1 MKSFLLATAIA
12 VLPLSGLSGV
22 ALAAD
27 PLFDGA
33 RLTEHVQILSSDG
46 FEGRGPA
53 TLGEDKTVAY
63 IAGQYAAVGLEP
75 GGDLKDG
82 KRAWT
87 QDVPLGQFSI
97 EGPVASSVTVAGKTT
112 ALVQGEDIAIRAAM
126 TNVDSVSLANIP
138 IVWVGYGVTAPE
150 RNWDDFKGI
159 DVKGK
164 IIVLLINDPDFETGK
179 GDFGGKAMTYYGRWT
194 YKYEEAARRGA
205 AGVLVV
211 HETAGASYGW
221 ATVKNS
227 NTNVMFDIVRQ
238 DPSASHTNLEG
249 WLSRDATVK
258 LFAAAGLNFEVEK
271 KKAQSRAF
279 KPVVLKNASFSAE
292 YRVKHAVIVS
302 KNVLGVLPGKTHPDD
317 YVVYSGHWDHLG
329 VGRPDAEGDTIYN
342 GAVDNA
348 TGTAAVIEMARA
360 FVKGPRPD
368 RSMLFLTVT
377 AEEKGL
383 LGSEYYAANP
393 VYPLSRTV
401 AMINTDAL
409 SPLAPTTDFNVSGDA
424 KQDLLDMLIAKG
436 KASGRVFT
444 PDPTP
449 EAGHFFRSDHFPL
462 AKRGVPAISFGS
474 GVEVITGDKAAARAW
489 ADNYTRDKYHQPAD
503 EWGRDWT
510 MDGMVADLTLLHDL
524 GQDLA
529 NSRSWPEWAEGS
541 EFKAIRDASKADRN

>member
-1 MKSFLLATAIA
+1 MKTFLLATAIA
-12 VLPLSGLSGV
+12 VLPLAS
-22 ALAAD
+22 AAAFAAD
-27 PLFDGA
+27 PLFEGA
-33 RLTEHVQILSSDG
+33 RLTEHVQILASDG

-97 EGPVASSVTVAGKTT
+97 DGPVASSVTVAGKTT

-126 TNVDSVSLANIP
+126 TNVDSVSLANTP

-258 LFAAAGLNFEVEK
+258 LFAAAGLNFEAEK
-271 KKAQSRAF
+271 KKAQTRAF
-279 KPVVLKNASFSAE
+279 KPVVLKNASFSAD

-302 KNVLGVLPGKTHPDD
+302 KNVLGVLPGKTHPDE

-360 FVKGPRPD
+360 FAKGPRPD
-368 RSMLFLTVT
+368 RSVLFLTVT

-401 AMINTDAL
+401 GMINTDAL

-444 PDPTP
+444 PDPSP
-449 EAGHFFRSDHFPL
+449 EAGHFFRSDHFPM

-474 GVEVITGDKAAARAW
+474 GVEVITGDKAAAKAW

-503 EWGRDWT
+503 EWGPDWT

-529 NSRSWPEWAEGS
+529 NSRNWPEWAEGS

>member
-12 VLPLSGLSGV
+12 VLPLSSLSGV
-22 ALAAD
+22 AFAAD

-97 EGPVASSVTVAGKTT
+97 EGPVAASVTVAGKTT

-126 TNVDSVSLANIP
+126 TNVDSVSLANTP

-258 LFAAAGLNFEVEK
+258 LFAAAGLNFEAEK
-271 KKAQSRAF
+271 KKAQTRAF
-279 KPVVLKNASFSAE
+279 KPVVLKNASFSAD

-360 FVKGPRPD
+360 FARGPRPD
-368 RSMLFLTVT
+368 RSVLFLTVT

-424 KQDLLDMLIAKG
+424 RQDLLDMLIAKG

-474 GVEVITGDKAAARAW
+474 GVEVITGDKAVARAW

-503 EWGRDWT
+503 EWGPDWT

>member
-12 VLPLSGLSGV
+12 VLPLSSLSGV
-22 ALAAD
+22 AFAAD

-126 TNVDSVSLANIP
+126 TNVDSVSLANTP

-258 LFAAAGLNFEVEK
+258 LFAAAGLNFEAEK
-271 KKAQSRAF
+271 KKAQTRAF
-279 KPVVLKNASFSAE
+279 KPVVLKNASFSAD

-360 FVKGPRPD
+360 FAKGPRPD
-368 RSMLFLTVT
+368 RSVLFLTVT

-424 KQDLLDMLIAKG
+424 RQDLLDMLIAKG

-474 GVEVITGDKAAARAW
+474 GVEVITGDKAVARAW

-503 EWGRDWT
+503 EWGPDWT

>member
-12 VLPLSGLSGV
+12 VLPLAPV
-22 ALAAD
+22 AAFAAD

-33 RLTEHVQILSSDG
+33 RLTEHVQILASDG

-97 EGPVASSVTVAGKTT
+97 DGPVAASLTVGGKSTP
-112 ALVQGEDIAIRAAM
+112 LVQGEDIAIRAAM
-126 TNVDSVSLANIP
+126 TNVDSVSLANSP

-238 DPSASHTNLEG
+238 DPAASHTNLEG
-249 WLSRDATVK
+249 WLSREATVK
-258 LFAAAGLNFEVEK
+258 LFAAAGLNFEAEK

-279 KPVVLKNASFSAE
+279 KPVVLKNVSFSAD

-302 KNVLGVLPGKTHPDD
+302 KNVLGVLPGKTHPDE

-360 FVKGPRPD
+360 FAKGPRPD
-368 RSMLFLTVT
+368 RSVLFLTVT

-401 AMINTDAL
+401 GMINTDAL

-444 PDPTP
+444 PDPSP
-449 EAGHFFRSDHFPL
+449 EAGYFFRSDHFPM

-474 GVEVITGDKAAARAW
+474 GVEVITGDKAAAKAW

-503 EWGRDWT
+503 EWGPDWN

-541 EFKAIRDASKADRN
+541 EFKAIRDASKADRK